1 MLISHTW
8 VVLNTLSVIAGDKL
22 ASSPDDYENIGK
34 INVNYNVEHAVC
46 AVYRRW
52 GMVWVCGSDHSYF
65 AELGPIA
72 SVRLHSYI

>member
-1 MLISHTW
+1 MHMLHTR
-8 VVLNTLSVIAGDKL
+8 VVVNTFSVIAGDKL
-22 ASSPDDYENIGK
+22 ASGPYDYENIGK
-34 INVNYNVEHAVC
+34 INVKYNVEYALC

-52 GMVWVCGSDHSYF
+52 GMVLVCGSDHSYF